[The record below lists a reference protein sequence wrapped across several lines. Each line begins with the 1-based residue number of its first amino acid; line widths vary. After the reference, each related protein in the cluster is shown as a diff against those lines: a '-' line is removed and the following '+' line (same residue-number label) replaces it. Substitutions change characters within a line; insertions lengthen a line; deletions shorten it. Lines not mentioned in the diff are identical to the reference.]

1 VLSSAA
7 ALLDGIFEHPAEMSI
22 SMNDSRELWC
32 RIHESFKY
40 HREATDPDAQ
50 AAMDRIATKCI
61 RLSTRKSFNANNCAV
76 REGLLEATSL
86 HELRLYHSRAHPYH
100 LNGPIIV
107 LLYEGAKVVIE
118 GNTRVNAWIAGQYP
132 GPFEVIIVEPRENAV

>member
-1 VLSSAA
+1 M
-7 ALLDGIFEHPAEMSI
+7 GI
-22 SMNDSRELWC
+22 SMNDSRELW
-32 RIHESFKY
+32 RHIHESFEY

-61 RLSTRKSFNANNCAV
+61 RSSTRKSFNAINCSV
-76 REGLLEATSL
+76 REGLLEAPSL

-107 LLYEGAKVVIE
+107 LLYEGAKVVIDE
-118 GNTRVNAWIAGQYP
+118 NTRGNAWIARQFE
-132 GPFEVIIVEPRENAV
+132 GPFGVIIVEPRENAI